1 MGNEPAT
8 SSREI
13 TVIGFGGRADG
24 GVEHASREAH
34 AAWLEAQAALPLG
47 FRVGAASLE
56 FVPVEVHKPSR
67 MTLTLIALDR
77 PTDAFAAMFTKN
89 AFPGAPVLVGRARLA
104 SPALSAVIVNNKI
117 SNVCAP
123 LGVEAA
129 ERVAGAV
136 AAALGVPADA
146 VLPCST
152 GVIGWRLPVDAML
165 AAVPSA
171 VAALQPSSV
180 LPAAEGIV
188 TTDLYPKIRRATVPG
203 GGVIVGI
210 AKGAGM
216 IEPNLAT
223 MLVYLLTDC
232 DVGRDDLR
240 AALRDAVE
248 PTFNALS
255 IDTDTSTSDTV
266 ALLSSRRVP
275 CELGAF
281 RAALGEVCAALAE
294 DVVRNG
300 EGVHHVVRVVVRG
313 APSPRVA
320 RGVGKAIVGSPL
332 VQCAIAGN
340 DPNVGRLVMAIG
352 KYVGAEAAP
361 IDLSRCSITM
371 AGHRIFAE
379 GSFRLDPATERAL
392 VAHLRGAELY
402 ASVPPSDGLSF
413 APTVRYPPHERRV
426 EIDVDLGA
434 GEHAAAVLG
443 SDRTHEYISENA
455 DYRS

>member
-1 MGNEPAT
+1 MPNLPVT
-8 SSREI
+8 SSREPMSP
-13 TVIGFGGRADG
+13 
-24 GVEHASREAH
+24 VEHASREAH
-34 AAWLEAQAALPLG
+34 QAWLETQAALPLG
-47 FRVGAASLE
+47 FRVGAASLA
-56 FVPVEVHKPSR
+56 FVPAEVHKPSR
-67 MTLTLIALDR
+67 MTLTLLALDR

-89 AFPGAPVLVGRARLA
+89 AFPGAPVLVGRARLG
-104 SPALSAVIVNNKI
+104 SPQLAAVIVNNKI

-123 LGVEAA
+123 LGVEAS

-136 AAALGVPADA
+136 AAALGVPAGA

-165 AAVPSA
+165 AAVPSV
-171 VAALQPSSV
+171 VASLQAGSV

-188 TTDLYPKIRRATVPG
+188 TTDLYPKIRRASVAG
-203 GGVIVGI
+203 GGVVVGI

-232 DVGRDDLR
+232 DVARDDLR

-248 PTFNALS
+248 PSFNALS

-266 ALLSSRRVP
+266 VALSSRRVP
-275 CELGAF
+275 CELADL
-281 RAALGEVCAALAE
+281 RRALGEVCAALAE

-300 EGVHHVVRVVVRG
+300 EGVHHVVRVVVTG
-313 APSPRVA
+313 APSVGFA

-352 KYVGAEAAP
+352 KYVGAEAP
-361 IDLSRCSITM
+361 ELDLSRCSITM

-379 GSFRLDPATERAL
+379 GTFRLDPTTEKAL
-392 VAHLRGAELY
+392 VAHLRAAELY

-413 APTVRYPPHERRV
+413 VPTVRYPPHERRV
-426 EIDVDLGA
+426 EIAVDLGA
-434 GEHAAAVLG
+434 GEHTAAVLG

>member
-1 MGNEPAT
+1 MGGDGA
-8 SSREI
+8 
-13 TVIGFGGRADG
+13 GAGRM
-24 GVEHASREAH
+24 EHASGEAH
-34 AAWLEAQAALPLG
+34 AAWLAAQAALPLG
-47 FRVGAASLE
+47 FRVGAASFD
-56 FVPVEVHKPSR
+56 FVPVEVNKPSR
-67 MTLTLIALDR
+67 MTLTLLALDR
-77 PTDAFAAMFTKN
+77 PTDAFAAMFTRN
-89 AFPGAPVLVGRARLA
+89 AFPGAPVLVGRSRLG

-123 LGVEAA
+123 SGVESS
-129 ERVAGAV
+129 ERVAAAV
-136 AAALGVPADA
+136 AAALSVPADA

-165 AAVPSA
+165 AAVPTA

-180 LPAAEGIV
+180 LPAAQGIV
-188 TTDLYPKIRRATVPG
+188 TTDLYPKIRRASVPG

-232 DVGRDDLR
+232 DVGRDELR
-240 AALRDAVE
+240 EALRDAVH

-266 ALLSSRRVP
+266 AVLSSRRVP
-275 CELGAF
+275 CDLEAF
-281 RAALGEVCAALAE
+281 RAALGQVCAALAE

-300 EGVHHVVRVVVRG
+300 EGVHHVVRVVVTG
-313 APSPRVA
+313 APSARLA

-352 KYVGAEAAP
+352 KYVGAEASEAGSGEP
-361 IDLSRCSITM
+361 LDLSRCTITM
-371 AGHRIFAE
+371 AGHTIFAE
-379 GSFRLDPATERAL
+379 GTFRLDPTTERAL
-392 VAHLRGAELY
+392 VAHLREAELY
-402 ASVPPSDGLSF
+402 ASVPPSDGLTF
-413 APTVRYPPHERRV
+413 VPAVRYPPHERRV
-426 EIDVDLGA
+426 EIAVDLGA
-434 GEHAAAVLG
+434 GEASATVLG